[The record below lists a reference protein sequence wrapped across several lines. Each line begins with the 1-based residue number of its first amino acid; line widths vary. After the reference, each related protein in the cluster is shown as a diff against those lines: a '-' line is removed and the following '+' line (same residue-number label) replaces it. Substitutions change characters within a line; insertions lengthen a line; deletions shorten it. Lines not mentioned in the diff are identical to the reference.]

1 MAFLGSS
8 YILANRS
15 NIAPAKWNTF
25 CRAIFRRNEMQEQID
40 KDLKTSLLAGDKAK
54 TETLRTVK
62 SVLLNEAISQGA
74 RETGLSDEQVQ
85 KVLARESKKRQEAAE
100 LYQKGGAAD
109 RANAELAE
117 KAIIDS
123 YLPEQ
128 MSEDQVTQIV
138 NEEIAKAGSPTQQ
151 DMGRII
157 GAVRARTGA
166 TADGALIAK
175 LVKEK
180 LS

>member
-1 MAFLGSS
+1 
-8 YILANRS
+8 
-15 NIAPAKWNTF
+15 
-25 CRAIFRRNEMQEQID
+25 MQEQLD
-40 KDLKTSLLAGDKAK
+40 KDLKQAPLSGDKAK
-54 TETLRTVK
+54 AETLRTVK

-74 RETGLSDEQVQ
+74 RETGLSDELVQ
-85 KVLARESKKRQEAAE
+85 KLLAKESKKRQEAAD

-109 RANAELAE
+109 RAAAELAE

-128 MSEDQVTQIV
+128 MDESQVAVIV
-138 NEEIAKAGSPTQQ
+138 DEEVAKAGNVSLA

-157 GAVRARTGA
+157 GAVRGRIGS
-166 TADGALIAK
+166 TADGALIAR

-180 LS
+180 LSR